1 MRSLRLLLVL
11 GAAVLATACDSEGDI
26 TLAEHGPQASIRF
39 VNAVNDSGPQD
50 WRFVDAVED
59 SPTQFGLAYRGIFPG
74 AGYLPVAAGSRHL
87 RIFQSWNPG
96 DPTTATPAVVT
107 KVFFDTTFTF
117 EEGAKYTIIAAGGL
131 RSTATTRAKLYLLKD
146 NVPDPGSSIALRTIN
161 VAADAASVDF
171 YTAAPAGTAPSLSAV
186 AFGTSSNY
194 VTLGT
199 APSITATATTA
210 GSKTSY
216 AQAAV
221 PAGLPGDQLLN
232 LTPVG
237 GTTQAGSVITAFV
250 FGAAVTNTPPGF
262 FSANPTNAAALRSA
276 AIVYAV
282 DKHPPRGW

>member
-11 GAAVLATACDSEGDI
+11 GAAALAAGCDSDGDV
-26 TLAEHGPQASIRF
+26 TLADHGPTASIRF

-50 WRFVDAVED
+50 WRFVDAIED
-59 SPTQFGLAYRGIFPG
+59 SPTQFGLAYRGVFPG
-74 AGYLPVAAGSRHL
+74 AGYLPLAAGSRHL

-131 RSTATTRAKLYLLKD
+131 RSSATTKAKVYIIKD
-146 NVPDPGSSIALRTIN
+146 VLPEPGSSIALRTIN
-161 VAADAASVDF
+161 LAADAASVDL
-171 YTAAPAGTAPSLSAV
+171 YTAAPAGTTPSLSGV
-186 AFGTSSNY
+186 AFGTASNY
-194 VTLGT
+194 VTLST
-199 APSITATATTA
+199 APTVTATATAA

-216 AQAAV
+216 ASAAV
-221 PAGLPGDQLLN
+221 PAGLPGDQLAN

-250 FGAAVTNTPPGF
+250 FAAAVTNTPPGF